1 MQAVAAWY
9 VNGMKILAVVLLLLA
24 VSACTATQQG
34 EPKKEAWLTGKLTFR
49 KVESVTPVSA
59 PSSALS
65 SGRPTPQNE
74 AGDQAVQTARA
85 TRQSKDATIRKQV
98 LSTFDCA
105 APDPLVGND
114 DEAAPL
120 VTCDSGEA
128 KYDLGPVFL
137 DGDRIVKAKA
147 SPSEY
152 GNGHVVTVEFDD
164 EGARTWSDFTTA
176 NVGNQVAMLINGRV
190 LSAPSI
196 ESPITG
202 GTTQITGQFTAD
214 QADQLARQLVG
225 R

>member
-1 MQAVAAWY
+1 
-9 VNGMKILAVVLLLLA
+9 MKILAAVLLLALA
-24 VSACTATQQG
+24 ACTATAPGEQG
-34 EPKKEAWLTGKLTFR
+34 EPKREAWLTGKLTFR
-49 KVESVTPVSA
+49 KVESEAPASQPTSGYPV
-59 PSSALS
+59 
-65 SGRPTPQNE
+65 PQNKP
-74 AGDQAVQTARA
+74 DDPAVQTARA
-85 TRQSKDATIRKQV
+85 TRQSTDDKIREQV
-98 LSTFDCA
+98 LGTFDCA

-114 DEAAPL
+114 DAASPL
-120 VTCDSGEA
+120 VTCDAGLV

-152 GNGHVVTVEFDD
+152 GTGHVVTIEFDA

-196 ESPITG
+196 QSPITG
-202 GTTQITGQFTAD
+202 GATQITGQFTAD

>member
-1 MQAVAAWY
+1 MAAWY

-49 KVESVTPVSA
+49 KVESTTPVSA
-59 PSSALS
+59 PSS
-65 SGRPTPQNE
+65 GHPVPQNE
-74 AGDQAVQTARA
+74 ADDPAVQTARA
-85 TRQSKDATIRKQV
+85 TRQNPDATVRKLA

-114 DEAAPL
+114 DAAAPL
-120 VTCDSGEA
+120 VTCDAGEA

-137 DGDRIVKAKA
+137 DGDRVVKAKA

-152 GNGHVVTVEFDD
+152 STGHVVTIEFDD

-190 LSAPSI
+190 LSAPTI

-202 GTTQITGQFTAD
+202 GTTQILGRFTAD